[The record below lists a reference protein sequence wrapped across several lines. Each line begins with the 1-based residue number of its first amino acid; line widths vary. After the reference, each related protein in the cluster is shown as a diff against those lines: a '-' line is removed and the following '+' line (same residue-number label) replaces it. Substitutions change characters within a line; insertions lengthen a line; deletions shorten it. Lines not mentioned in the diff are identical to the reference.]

1 MNDIVP
7 RNMLVKYGTKAV
19 GGIGG
24 GVLLL
29 LLRGIATGGS
39 GAFSIFGLVLGG
51 VLALSGYALSRNK
64 EDRTLGMVVTGVGL
78 LTTISALPIIGG
90 LAGALMW
97 IAGTGLVITGGI
109 NLFKFLRG
117 RKTRM

>member
-7 RNMLVKYGTKAV
+7 RDMLVKYGTKAV

-24 GVLLL
+24 GAILLI
-29 LLRGIATGGS
+29 LRGIATGGS
-39 GAFSIFGLVLGG
+39 GALSVFGLILGG
-51 VLALSGYALSRNK
+51 ALALSGYALSRNRD
-64 EDRTLGMVVTGVGL
+64 DRVLGTVVIGVGL

-90 LAGALMW
+90 LASAFMWLAGA
-97 IAGTGLVITGGI
+97 GLVVVGGI

-117 RKTRM
+117 RKTRT